1 MRLPQEHRGAL
12 SLEVAEAV
20 EVVVREKVDDDN
32 GPVSPG
38 EKPSLMCFGFYG
50 HSFSCVVPNTRYFA
64 VFIFFLL
71 SLGPATRVL
80 LYKGV

>member
-12 SLEVAEAV
+12 SLEVVEAV

-38 EKPSLMCFGFYG
+38 GKALL
-50 HSFSCVVPNTRYFA
+50 N
-64 VFIFFLL
+64 VFRFLWAFVFL
-71 SLGPATRVL
+71 CCS
-80 LYKGV
+80 